1 MKLIKFSHVLV
12 LGLVLSLPAVG
23 CKKKPVNLTKL
34 PAAMV
39 GTPKDSG
46 PSQPFPGQNTPPINP
61 NPVRQGD
68 TPITDKPLTDKPLP
82 PSGPQGQVNP
92 DIRKDW
98 PRNAEILKADTVHFD
113 FDSSVVKAS
122 EKSKVEAVAEYLKA
136 NPNNALEIDGHCDER
151 GTEEYNRS
159 LGERRALALR
169 EAVAQLGIDS
179 SRIDTVSYGKDKPAD
194 PGHDETAWRQNRRG
208 EFLVEIAPAAP

>member
-23 CKKKPVNLTKL
+23 CKKKPVGLTAL
-34 PAAMV
+34 PKPAYS
-39 GTPKDSG
+39 GLKDSG
-46 PSQPFPGQNTPPINP
+46 PSQPFTSTPPINP
-61 NPVRQGD
+61 NPVGQGD
-68 TPITDKPLTDKPLP
+68 TPITDKPLP
-82 PSGPQGQVNP
+82 PSGPQGQINP
-92 DIRKDW
+92 DVRKDW
-98 PRNAEILKADTVHFD
+98 PRNAEILRADTVHFD

-122 EKSKVEAVAEYLKA
+122 EKSRVEAVAEYLKA

-169 EAVAQLGIDS
+169 EAVAQLGIDA

-208 EFLVEIAPAAP
+208 EFLVEIAPATP